1 LPRSGVAAAYA
12 SILSDLDAA
21 IAALPSLNMEI
32 RYANAWAAKLLKA
45 RLLINRGAPGD
56 YTQVIGLTSDII
68 ANGPFRL
75 EDSVKDIFLQKGFGS
90 REVMLG
96 ILPYSDETYKYMT
109 YQVFRE
115 YVASDS
121 LVALLNDDGR
131 NQWMYKNVQT
141 AYGSFHAVTKY
152 YPGDPDNPAQTPLSC
167 DGYAFRL
174 TEAYL
179 LKAEAIALSNGDLA
193 GATSLLTTV
202 MGHAGAGPT
211 ELAAVA
217 AAATPAALQLEIVKE
232 YLRNFAAENGVD
244 WYALRRLPLAAIHRL
259 NPAISDPAKLI
270 FPIPASE
277 LTYNPVIQNP
287 GY

>member
-1 LPRSGVAAAYA
+1 MPL
-12 SILSDLDAA
+12 L
-21 IAALPSLNMEI
+21 
-32 RYANAWAAKLLKA
+32 WAAKLLKA

-56 YTQVIGLTSDII
+56 YAQVIGLTSDII
-68 ANGPFRL
+68 ANGPFNL
-75 EDSVKDIFLQKGFGS
+75 EDSVKDIFLEKGFSS

-96 ILPYSDETYKYMT
+96 ILPYPNETYQYMM

-115 YVASDS
+115 YVGSDS
-121 LVALLNDDGR
+121 LVALLSDDGR
-131 NQWMYKNVQT
+131 NRWMYKDVQT

-167 DGYAFRL
+167 YGYAFRL

-179 LKAEAIALSNGDLA
+179 LRAEAIALSNGDLA
-193 GATSLLTTV
+193 TAKSLLTTV
-202 MGHAGAGPT
+202 MGHAGAGPA

-259 NPAISDPAKLI
+259 NPAITDPAKLI
-270 FPIPASE
+270 FPIPPSE